1 MIWTLGTNAE
11 NKKEKTMKT
20 IFLLL
25 SLLVGLLISVA
36 AIINTDVVT
45 VNYLLGQIDL
55 PLFMLILGSAIA
67 GAMFIGFLN
76 IFSSINKHM
85 KSQGDRD
92 YKKVLDERVK
102 VLESETIELQAEL
115 DKQQKEREQASEKA
129 YTDLENENKRLEAE
143 LKMQQKEHDDT
154 TL

>member
-1 MIWTLGTNAE
+1 
-11 NKKEKTMKT
+11 MKT

-45 VNYLLGQIDL
+45 VNYLFGQMDL

-67 GAMFIGFLN
+67 GTMFMGFLN

-92 YKKVLDERVK
+92 YKKVLEERVK

-143 LKMQQKEHDDT
+143 LKMQQNEHDDI